1 MNRTQSLLIASC
13 LLVSGFPQSTGWA
26 QSKPRVNPP
35 AVSTVEPASIG
46 GTVVD
51 AATGRPVTGATVV
64 AKNQVGKVSAQQRI
78 GTDGAYRLSL
88 DDAKQA
94 YLLLINAD
102 GYEPYEERIVFTTS
116 TSLSTQLTKR
126 PISLYR
132 TGTKPPIHQNAT
144 TLETA
149 TAPASTSSVAVVT
162 PLTEAT
168 VTAKATRGQ
177 SSAEATLAPAGPRL
191 TPPKTLDAKVVY
203 TPPLVVAAPGKTTQ
217 LRAIQFVQSK
227 AELLPDAQ
235 PALEQLAAFLKNN
248 PTAEIELG
256 GHTDNQG
263 DFDENLRLS
272 KQRVEVVKAY
282 LVTNGIAASRIVTR
296 GYGPTRPIGSNN
308 AENTRQFNRRVEMTI
323 LKQ

>member
-1 MNRTQSLLIASC
+1 MKRIQPLLISGF
-13 LLVSGFPQSTGWA
+13 LLVSPLLHSVSWA
-26 QSKPRVNPP
+26 QAKPK
-35 AVSTVEPASIG
+35 AVSIAEAASIE
-46 GTVVD
+46 GTVID
-51 AATGRPVTGATVV
+51 AA
-64 AKNQVGKVSAQQRI
+64 
-78 GTDGAYRLSL
+78 
-88 DDAKQA
+88 
-94 YLLLINAD
+94 
-102 GYEPYEERIVFTTS
+102 
-116 TSLSTQLTKR
+116 TKR
-126 PISLYR
+126 PIVGATILAKNQAGKVRAQQQVGPDGVYRLGLDDSKQAYTLMTNAPGYEPHEEQIAFTITTTLSARLSGKAIRLYR
-132 TGTKPPIHQNAT
+132 LGTKPASAT
-144 TLETA
+144 TIATTPPVAVATSAATTPTA
-149 TAPASTSSVAVVT
+149 TLPASTT
-162 PLTEAT
+162 AT
-168 VTAKATRGQ
+168 LGQ
-177 SSAEATLAPAGPRL
+177 SSAGALPAPASPRV

-235 PALEQLAAFLKNN
+235 PALEQLTAFLKNN

-282 LVTNGIAASRIVTR
+282 LVTNGIDASRITTR

-308 AENTRQFNRRVEMTI
+308 AESTRQLNRRVEMTV